1 MKKYDFSRR
10 FGFVV
15 GEVGRLY
22 GRQFDQRAREDLAL
36 SRAQCRLLAVV
47 AADAG
52 KTWSQADLAQAL
64 DLTPMGVT
72 TLCDRMEA
80 GGWIARRPSA
90 TDRRVNTIE
99 LQAKAGGALDEAL
112 AIGDEV
118 QQAAL
123 AGFSAA
129 ERRQLVGLLQRVRA
143 NLSGAHAADT
153 GEPAQAGV
161 T

>member
-1 MKKYDFSRR
+1 MKKYDFSQRV
-10 FGFVV
+10 GFLV

-22 GRQFDQRAREDLAL
+22 GRHFDQRARERLAL
-36 SRAQCRLLAVV
+36 SRAQCRLLAV
-47 AADAG
+47 AATD
-52 KTWSQADLAQAL
+52 TDRPWSQAELAQAL

-90 TDRRVNTIE
+90 TARRVNTIE
-99 LQAKAGGALDEAL
+99 LQPQAGPALDDAI

-118 QQAAL
+118 QQEAL
-123 AGFSAA
+123 AGFTAD

-143 NLSGAHAADT
+143 NLSS
-153 GEPAQAGV
+153 
-161 T
+161 

>member
-1 MKKYDFSRR
+1 MKKYDFSQR
-10 FGFVV
+10 FGFLVS
-15 GEVGRLY
+15 EVGRLY
-22 GRQFDQRAREDLAL
+22 GRLFDQRARERLSL

-52 KTWSQADLAQAL
+52 RPWSQADLAQSL

-99 LQAKAGGALDEAL
+99 LQAQAGAALDDAL
-112 AIGDEV
+112 AVGDDV
-118 QQAAL
+118 QRTAL
-123 AGFSAA
+123 
-129 ERRQLVGLLQRVRA
+129 
-143 NLSGAHAADT
+143 
-153 GEPAQAGV
+153 
-161 T
+161 